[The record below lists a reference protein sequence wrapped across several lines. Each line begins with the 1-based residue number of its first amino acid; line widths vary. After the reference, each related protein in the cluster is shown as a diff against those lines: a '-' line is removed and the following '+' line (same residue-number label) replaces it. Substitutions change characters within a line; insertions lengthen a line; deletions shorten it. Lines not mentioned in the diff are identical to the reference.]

1 MPDPEIQIEDET
13 HTLGGN
19 EFHMPLTPERQARTD
34 IDPMAGFTSEE
45 LATAARVMTAM
56 SRKRK
61 EIGATQ
67 DGGGMP
73 FTAHGNQFDQA
84 GSSQRRRNDGSP
96 TRSRQTP
103 RESEVRSSAQDESTG
118 TYQQGAKR
126 RVVQLRAS
134 PFAQSILDQPME
146 KIKMPTC
153 RYEGRGDPRRYI
165 TSYEGHM
172 ILYTNSDA
180 VWCKVFPT
188 TLVGAAAD
196 WFNNLE
202 NGAVHSFQQLAE
214 MFVGQYVSNSVRQ
227 RTSGELM
234 AVTQKADESLRDY
247 IRRFNNEANTIP
259 RLQHEI
265 AVMALMNGLNDSEFK
280 RYLTRKNQ
288 PTLAAAFNKAHNYIK
303 SEELM
308 KTSSRIS
315 STDRIHP
322 MSEGGSS
329 GVVRSRNPT
338 AARGGSRQEVRG
350 TKAPMRYNSYTP
362 LNAPRAAIYSINQN
376 REGWVRP
383 VPMKAKG
390 RDTKKGHLTQYRLQ
404 SGESQQQQY
413 RQPER
418 QQIEY
423 RPERQGQV
431 NQQGE
436 GGQPPSSTGKR
447 VDVIT
452 GGPVHGGT
460 ISGAR
465 KHLSEYRHIVNALDV
480 ADRPQPSEIPNVT
493 FTKEDAKGIVFPHDD
508 PLVLIAKINGAD
520 VKRVLVDGG
529 SSANVLFM
537 QAFNELMIGRQY
549 LTPVSC
555 PVIGFNG
562 STMRP

>member
-1 MPDPEIQIEDET
+1 
-13 HTLGGN
+13 
-19 EFHMPLTPERQARTD
+19 
-34 IDPMAGFTSEE
+34 
-45 LATAARVMTAM
+45 
-56 SRKRK
+56 
-61 EIGATQ
+61 
-67 DGGGMP
+67 
-73 FTAHGNQFDQA
+73 
-84 GSSQRRRNDGSP
+84 
-96 TRSRQTP
+96 
-103 RESEVRSSAQDESTG
+103 
-118 TYQQGAKR
+118 
-126 RVVQLRAS
+126 
-134 PFAQSILDQPME
+134 ME

-153 RYEGRGDPRRYI
+153 RYDGRGDPGRYM
-165 TSYEGHM
+165 TLYEGHM

-202 NGAVHSFQQLAE
+202 NGAIHSFQQLAE

-259 RLQHEI
+259 RLQQEI

-288 PTLAAAFNKAHNYIK
+288 PTLAAAFNKAHDYIK

-329 GVVRSRNPT
+329 GIVRSRNPT

-350 TKAPMRYNSYTP
+350 AKAPMRYNSYTP

-383 VPMKAKG
+383 MPMKVKG
-390 RDTKKGHLTQYRLQ
+390 RDTKKYYMFHRDVGHYTEDCVQLKDNIEELIRRGHLTQYRLH

-431 NQQGE
+431 NRQGE
-436 GGQPPSSTGKR
+436 GRQPPSSTGKR

-460 ISGAR
+460 ISGVR
-465 KHLSEYRHIVNALDV
+465 KHLSEYRHIVNTLDV

-508 PLVLIAKINGAD
+508 PLVLIKKINGAD

-549 LTPVSC
+549 LTPVSY

-562 STMRP
+562 STVRPKGSIVLPIRLGDGTTTRDAMTEFLVVDVPSAYNAIVGRPIIHDIQAVVSTYHLTIAYVSNRGVVEKVHGG